1 MKRIEKYQAKFIE
14 LVAHY
19 KLNVNFDLVNDCV
32 SSISLNDDAHNLEH
46 VFAVTHTGLELA
58 RRKGLGYLN
67 EKIVFYACL
76 MHDLGC
82 RWDRANHHIISEQKV
97 YEYFDKYP
105 DTDRY
110 HELMPGDIKLIA
122 LACLEHRASYD
133 KPRLGDEI
141 SRIVALADRGKP
153 DFFLYVLRAYQFRL
167 AEGLSF
173 EKLVEEVYSHFVE
186 KFDREV
192 GYNWKSYPKEG
203 LIEFKEEWEEFHRL
217 ATIQNVRNV
226 LQNYV
231 ATSKAGKVLNPLN
244 ALPKFI

>member
-1 MKRIEKYQAKFIE
+1 MKRIEKYQTKFIE
-14 LVAHY
+14 LASEY
-19 KLNVNFDLVNDCV
+19 RLNVNVSMVFDCV
-32 SSISLNDDAHNLEH
+32 ESISLNDDAHNLEH
-46 VFAVTHTGLELA
+46 VFAVTRTGLELV
-58 RRKGLGYLN
+58 RTKGLGRLN

-82 RWDRANHHIISEQKV
+82 RWDRAMHHVISQEKV
-97 YEYFDKYP
+97 YEYFDKYGDP
-105 DTDRY
+105 DM
-110 HELMPGDIKLIA
+110 MPGDIELIA

-167 AEGLSF
+167 NEDLSF
-173 EKLVEEVYSHFVE
+173 EKLVGEVYTHFVE

-192 GYNWKSYPKEG
+192 GYNWKSYPVEG
-203 LIEFKEEWEEFHRL
+203 LQSFAKEWETFHSL
-217 ATIQNVRNV
+217 TTIKNVRNV
-226 LQNYV
+226 LWHYQ
-231 ATSKAGKVLNPLN
+231 TMLKSGKELKPLK